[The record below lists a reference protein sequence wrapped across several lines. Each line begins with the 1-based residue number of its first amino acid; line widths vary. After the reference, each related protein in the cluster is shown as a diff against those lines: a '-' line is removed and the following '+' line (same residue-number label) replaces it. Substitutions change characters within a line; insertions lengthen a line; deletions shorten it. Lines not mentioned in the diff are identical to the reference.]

1 MLPSFLL
8 SIQLLVWQGQAMCCE
23 PNKKKKDLKQN
34 YFEGYF
40 MINGNPQ
47 QYISIWD
54 FLIHHSIPG
63 TATS

>member
-1 MLPSFLL
+1 MLPSILL

-47 QYISIWD
+47 QYISI
-54 FLIHHSIPG
+54 
-63 TATS
+63 

>member
-23 PNKKKKDLKQN
+23 PNKKKDLKQN

-47 QYISIWD
+47 QYISI
-54 FLIHHSIPG
+54 
-63 TATS
+63 

>member
-1 MLPSFLL
+1 
-8 SIQLLVWQGQAMCCE
+8 
-23 PNKKKKDLKQN
+23 
-34 YFEGYF
+34 